1 LSFLW
6 HPPQKTKQNG
16 VIISY
21 TACVSRS
28 QNGPCFQK
36 FVTSEREWLVG
47 NLNTSTKYYVRVL
60 ASTKVGHGPYSTS
73 EGYFTN
79 GRKFDMHACLYRDF
93 VCGSEENSVS
103 KFIFSIWFIL
113 CMLCHFYSHPQLSL
127 IHINPYQVVFRF
139 LLENTCMQKLALLT
153 KPFYFPNMKY
163 LK

>member
-73 EGYFTN
+73 KGYFTN
-79 GRKFDMHACLYRDF
+79 GRKFDMHVYIEILFVVLRKILFRNSYFLYLVYF
-93 VCGSEENSVS
+93 
-103 KFIFSIWFIL
+103 
-113 CMLCHFYSHPQLSL
+113 MHALS
-127 IHINPYQVVFRF
+127 F
-139 LLENTCMQKLALLT
+139 L
-153 KPFYFPNMKY
+153 FPSMA
-163 LK
+163 

>member
-6 HPPQKTKQNG
+6 HPPHKTKQNG

-73 EGYFTN
+73 KGYFTN
-79 GRKFDMHACLYRDF
+79 GRKFDMHVYIEILFVVLRKILFGSSYFLYLVYF
-93 VCGSEENSVS
+93 
-103 KFIFSIWFIL
+103 
-113 CMLCHFYSHPQLSL
+113 MHALSSL
-127 IHINPYQVVFRF
+127 
-139 LLENTCMQKLALLT
+139 
-153 KPFYFPNMKY
+153 FPSMA
-163 LK
+163 